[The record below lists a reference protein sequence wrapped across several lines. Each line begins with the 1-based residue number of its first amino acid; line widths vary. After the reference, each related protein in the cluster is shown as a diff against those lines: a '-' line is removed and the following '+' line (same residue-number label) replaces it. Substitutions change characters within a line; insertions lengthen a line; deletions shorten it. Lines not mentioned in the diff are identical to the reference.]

1 MAYSVDLRE
10 IVMEYIMRGNSLRKA
25 REIFKVSLNTI
36 QGWKRLKN
44 ETGSLQKRSKKAICR
59 EYNPEK
65 LENYIKDNPRAYLKE
80 IANEFGGTVSGASA
94 ALKRMK
100 IRLKKGL

>member
-1 MAYSVDLRE
+1 MAYSIDLRE

-36 QGWKRLKN
+36 QGWKRLKK

-59 EYNPEK
+59 VYNPEK
-65 LENYIKDNPRAYLKE
+65 LENYIKDNPRH
-80 IANEFGGTVSGASA
+80 T
-94 ALKRMK
+94 
-100 IRLKKGL
+100 

>member
-1 MAYSVDLRE
+1 MESSFVFLFFTYCNTS
-10 IVMEYIMRGNSLRKA
+10 IVILHR
-25 REIFKVSLNTI
+25 V
-36 QGWKRLKN
+36 
-44 ETGSLQKRSKKAICR
+44 
-59 EYNPEK
+59 YNPEK

-80 IANEFGGTVSGASA
+80 IANEFGGSVSGASA

>member
-44 ETGSLQKRSKKAICR
+44 ETGSLQKRSKKAVCR
-59 EYNPEK
+59 VYNPEK

-80 IANEFGGTVSGASA
+80 IANEFGGTVLGARA

>member
-1 MAYSVDLRE
+1 MAYSIDLRE
-10 IVMEYIMRGNSLRKA
+10 TVIKYIMRGNSLRKA

-36 QGWKRLKN
+36 QGWKRLKK

-59 EYNPEK
+59 VYNPEK

-80 IANEFGGTVSGASA
+80 IANEFGGSVS
-94 ALKRMK
+94 
-100 IRLKKGL
+100 